1 MKKQI
6 IVLVALITL
15 LFTGCGSETKPID
28 AGQIQPTDISEYEE
42 KSNSLF
48 NTPSLSFDYRNK
60 TVYSELTGLKLQIPE
75 TWSLKKETLR
85 HLVITSPSDDEILS
99 DCTFHLLFC
108 LNTNISSPNPSE
120 YDEVFDAEATCL
132 TYTFE
137 GTEYCEDVYNS
148 PTRKFVD
155 ERVTNNPKE
164 LSCSIYS
171 DIDMTTGQGKL
182 LEANL
187 VSIRYNFLAGN
198 IPVTLRT
205 VVKAED
211 EEIACDLLAMLTSS
225 FEMYESPA
233 PSLMEAEL
241 SGVKLQLP
249 AAYKKS
255 HINGKTIYSASEY
268 EDSPYSGMAVTV
280 TEMNLGNFDGY
291 EFSKGPLKSIGSYF
305 IPQGKY
311 TCMYSVIGATD
322 SILLGDLPAEFA
334 VCNLTYHQKEDS
346 AGTFLGTS
354 GDAVIFLYLLKDE
367 NGDKVISFFFKPFQA
382 KEAVYIDQLIREAMV
397 Q

>member
-15 LFTGCGSETKPID
+15 LFTGCSNEPKPID
-28 AGQIQPTDISEYEE
+28 AGQIQPADITEYEE
-42 KSNSLF
+42 KSNRLF

-60 TVYSELTGLKLQIPE
+60 TFYSELTELKLQIPE

-85 HLVITSPSDDEILS
+85 HFVITSPSDDEILPG
-99 DCTFHLLFC
+99 CTFHLLFC
-108 LNTNISSPNPSE
+108 LNTNVDRTSPSE

-137 GTEYCEDVYNS
+137 GTEYYEDVYK
-148 PTRKFVD
+148 PPVRKFVD

-205 VVKAED
+205 VVKAE
-211 EEIACDLLAMLTSS
+211 EEGIACDLLAMLTSS
-225 FEMYESPA
+225 FEMYETPS

-241 SGVKLQLP
+241 SGIKLQLP
-249 AAYKKS
+249 AGFKKNN
-255 HINGKTIYSASEY
+255 INGKTVYSASEY

-280 TEMNLGNFDGY
+280 TEMNLCNFDGY
-291 EFSKGPLKSIGSYF
+291 EFSTGPLKSIGSYF

-311 TCMYSVIGATD
+311 TSMYSIIGSTD
-322 SILLGDLPAEFA
+322 SILLGSAPAEFA
-334 VCNLTYHQKEDS
+334 VSNLTYHQKEDS

-354 GDAVIFLYLLKDE
+354 GDAVIFLYLLKGE
-367 NGDKVISFFFKPFQA
+367 NGDKVISLFFKPFQA
-382 KEAVYIDQLIREAMV
+382 KEAVYIDQLIREAKV
-397 Q
+397 